1 MHPQPGFVTTEQPS
15 KLRLTTVCGAMQAF
29 IFQDWSWLLV
39 FTVIW
44 SILVLIWLESSSKS
58 AGAGTNWLPLAMA
71 VPFLGY
77 PCYWVSMMP
86 YTWESDLWTGTIHEM
101 FSAYYLAAGF
111 WKLNADFLDP
121 LASCAG
127 VFFSQHVTRYFG
139 TLSWESQVELGRSVL
154 PWVPLGRVAV
164 EVSMGLVFLLGRLD
178 RRCARLGLPYIL
190 CFHLWVCLT
199 PEPNNISLFAVQCA
213 SRLTIVL
220 DPSALQAASMKIGSY
235 AFAFSALGIVAVAC
249 GIQANFTPLNWG
261 FLVFIPLFL
270 FMHLVVFVETGTKAP
285 TSPGTRSRR
294 RPWWTYLATGF
305 AWAYS
310 FGTIMLGVMEEATPN
325 MFANLKI
332 HGGSNHLLLPTGLL
346 FKWFGEAGDSHPYG
360 GGVIRMENTTS
371 SWLQTIY
378 PCDLTH
384 VLQPSAAPDLLE
396 VLGSPRPVFL
406 NSGANRILGLREK
419 GFVPPPPHGK
429 LLQYTTPAVEWK
441 RLLKEAI
448 EKDRSFAVTYSHLP
462 GIAGDEVWR
471 ATSYAR
477 RVLLELLALR
487 RRLTCTG

>member
-1 MHPQPGFVTTEQPS
+1 MEPRRAHRT
-15 KLRLTTVCGAMQAF
+15 
-29 IFQDWSWLLV
+29 LL
-39 FTVIW
+39 W
-44 SILVLIWLESSSKS
+44 CK
-58 AGAGTNWLPLAMA
+58 
-71 VPFLGY
+71 
-77 PCYWVSMMP
+77 
-86 YTWESDLWTGTIHEM
+86 
-101 FSAYYLAAGF
+101 AYYLAAGF

-178 RRCARLGLPYIL
+178 RRCARLGLLYIL

-220 DPSALQAASMKIGSY
+220 DPSALQAAPMKIGSY

-305 AWAYS
+305 AWAHS

-325 MFANLKI
+325 MFANLK
-332 HGGSNHLLLPTGLL
+332 
-346 FKWFGEAGDSHPYG
+346 
-360 GGVIRMENTTS
+360 M
-371 SWLQTIY
+371 
-378 PCDLTH
+378 
-384 VLQPSAAPDLLE
+384 
-396 VLGSPRPVFL
+396 
-406 NSGANRILGLREK
+406 
-419 GFVPPPPHGK
+419 
-429 LLQYTTPAVEWK
+429 
-441 RLLKEAI
+441 
-448 EKDRSFAVTYSHLP
+448 P
-462 GIAGDEVWR
+462 G
-471 ATSYAR
+471 
-477 RVLLELLALR
+477 
-487 RRLTCTG
+487 